1 MYPVSNA
8 YRSSVQQQVIN
19 GCSCELT
26 IFDIDQYA
34 QSELTVNYDDAIWGS
49 SANSEPSLM
58 LRVPAPPA
66 QKIATLEQGYM
77 TASGEY
83 ALYDS
88 DSPPWYYISGAM
100 SGATPD
106 ENGEYPIQSS
116 CKLRLVGTGECP
128 AGNCTLHVDGVK
140 RIRVTT
146 DDGFEELQ
154 YTYIAEDGLV
164 YIDCS
169 APDNN
174 YPLEIEV
181 LTLDRPN
188 IRARVYSLFAG
199 AADNIETWR
208 GSDILSVSYKGTNDT
223 VCLSL
228 PSRKLTVKVVNRLGI
243 SAEQDIDNPRYTRLH
258 TQAGLVYRYDLG
270 QRVYEDIPTGRWYLD
285 SYTITSDEITYNW
298 IDALAVLAQET
309 HYWCDNGRVTL
320 ENRVEEIRHIL
331 PRAAQYF
338 AGKKMRKT
346 PAEIY
351 GIKIN
356 TDAMNLP
363 GLSCGAAPLVTYAA
377 ALQLYANVSGNRLG
391 VDRDNLDD
399 IVISPWPANPI
410 PNPVMTL
417 YRKERYGDLT
427 VSADEAYQLAVVTV
441 NRVLAVTQEQTL
453 ATNEEIGYTDVLYN
467 LSAPYAWIVSPD
479 PSELLLTPFDRS
491 IYISAAT
498 DKITPE
504 KLTAAVY
511 KVDSR
516 EEKVQI
522 FPGSVVTPLK
532 NPLVDGVSITAG
544 DYAAR
549 LGGVLKYNVH
559 YKIEHRGYPEIDEGD
574 IIYVETEPGVMTKCL
589 VEENAWD
596 ITNGAKKGAT
606 KVRRLK

>member
-34 QSELTVNYDDAIWGS
+34 QSELTVGYDDAIWGS

-88 DSPPWYYISGAM
+88 DSPPWYYISEAM

-116 CKLRLVGTGECP
+116 CKLRIGGTAESP
-128 AGNCTLHVDGVK
+128 AGNCTLHVDGIK

-169 APDNN
+169 APDYN
-174 YPLEIEV
+174 YPLDIEV

-208 GSDILSVSYKGTNDT
+208 GSDILSVSYTGTNDT

-228 PSRKLTVKVVNRLGI
+228 PSRTLTVKVVNRLGI

-270 QRVYEDIPTGRWYLD
+270 QHVYEDIPTGRWYLD

-298 IDALAVLAQET
+298 IDALAVLNQET

-320 ENRVEEIRHIL
+320 DSRIEEIRHIL

-417 YRKERYGDLT
+417 YRKERYGELT
-427 VSADEAYQLAVVTV
+427 VSADDAYQLAVVTV
-441 NRVLAVTQEQTL
+441 HRVLAVTQDQTL

-467 LSAPYAWIVSPD
+467 LNAPYAWIVSPD
-479 PSELLLTPFDRS
+479 PSQLMLTPFDRC
-491 IYISAAT
+491 IYISAV
-498 DKITPE
+498 DKFTPE

-522 FPGSVVTPLK
+522 APGSVVTALK
-532 NPLVDGVSITAG
+532 SPLVDGVSITAT
-544 DYAAR
+544 DYATR

-574 IIYVETEPGVMTKCL
+574 IIYVETESGVMTKCL
-589 VEENAWD
+589 VEENTWD
-596 ITNGAKKGAT
+596 ITNGAKKGTT